1 MVKSIAL
8 FGTSADP
15 PTIGHKK
22 ILEELSKIYTF
33 TISYVSNNPKK
44 KHKEGITIRSQL
56 LKTLIEDLDDYKIL
70 FNQSITSKW
79 AVESIKKCK
88 KIYEIDNLDFVIGSD
103 LIQDIFCWKNFE
115 KIIKEVS
122 FFIILREGYP
132 VESNTLKMLE
142 TYKVKFKISTI
153 KIPETSS
160 SNFRLN
166 FNCSNLPSSLVDIV
180 RKNNLY
186 ESTKL
191 VELSLCLGLFCDSF
205 FKSSKDNSS
214 GIFVIS
220 FCSLLSLPIANKFF

>member
-1 MVKSIAL
+1 MEKSFAL

-15 PTIGHKK
+15 PTIGHEK
-22 ILEELSKIYTF
+22 ILEELSKIYAH
-33 TISYVSNNPKK
+33 TICYVSNNPKK
-44 KHKEGITIRSQL
+44 KHKEDIAIRSQL

-103 LIQDIFCWKNFE
+103 LIQDIFCWRNFE

-132 VESNTLKMLE
+132 VESNTLKMLK
-142 TYKVKFKISTI
+142 TYNMKFKISSI
-153 KIPETSS
+153 KIPNISS
-160 SNFRLN
+160 SKFRLN
-166 FNCSNLPSSLVDIV
+166 FNYSNLPKSLIDFVK
-180 RKNNLY
+180 KNNLY

-191 VELSLCLGLFCDSF
+191 VE
-205 FKSSKDNSS
+205 
-214 GIFVIS
+214 
-220 FCSLLSLPIANKFF
+220 